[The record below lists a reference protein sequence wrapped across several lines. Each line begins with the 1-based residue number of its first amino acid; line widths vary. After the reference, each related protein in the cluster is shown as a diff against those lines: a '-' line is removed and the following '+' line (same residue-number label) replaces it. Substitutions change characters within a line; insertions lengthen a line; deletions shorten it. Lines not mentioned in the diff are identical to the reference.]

1 MLVSSIYRDLA
12 QSGLLDHYGR
22 INTNCAREMADQRKA
37 AASGGQQRTQKSSR
51 PVKSFRHLELVWAK
65 VSGFFHWPGQAVDPT
80 QSYLVPRKLRKP
92 PRPGM
97 FLVKFFGSYD

>member
-1 MLVSSIYRDLA
+1 MS
-12 QSGLLDHYGR
+12 
-22 INTNCAREMADQRKA
+22 DQRKPA
-37 AASGGQQRTQKSSR
+37 GSGGQQRSSQKGAR
-51 PVKSFRHLELVWAK
+51 PAKSFRHLELVWAK

-80 QSYLVPRKLRKP
+80 QSYLVPRKLRTP